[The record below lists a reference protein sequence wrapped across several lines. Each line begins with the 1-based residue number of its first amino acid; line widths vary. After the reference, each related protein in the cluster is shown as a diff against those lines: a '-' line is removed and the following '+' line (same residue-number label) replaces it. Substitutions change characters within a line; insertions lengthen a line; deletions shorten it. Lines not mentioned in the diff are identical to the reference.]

1 MSDRP
6 TALPAEVRQ
15 LLLDLTEELFAVSL
29 ICQETN
35 SVNFE
40 TPKPLR
46 LLLRRVDTLLGLRE
60 EFPGEAES
68 RVRRH
73 QRAKDL
79 LAWIHER
86 QTFNLE
92 LAEAFGAEDE
102 EEDDE

>member
-1 MSDRP
+1 MSD
-6 TALPAEVRQ
+6 EVRQ

-29 ICQETN
+29 VCQETN
-35 SVNFE
+35 GVNFE
-40 TPKPLR
+40 TPEPLR

-60 EFPGEAES
+60 EFPGENES
-68 RVRRH
+68 RARRH

-92 LAEAFGAEDE
+92 LVEALAAKDE
-102 EEDDE
+102 GV